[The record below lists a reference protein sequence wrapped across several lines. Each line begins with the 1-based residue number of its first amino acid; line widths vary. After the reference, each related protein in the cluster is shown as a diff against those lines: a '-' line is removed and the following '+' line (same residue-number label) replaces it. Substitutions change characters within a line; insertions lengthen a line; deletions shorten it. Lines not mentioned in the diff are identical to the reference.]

1 MLHASDS
8 AVPEHQP
15 SYRDRH
21 VTDQYGANAS
31 AVLQL
36 VEGPQPRAYGP
47 QRIATDGDARR
58 GGAAAIGPNALR
70 LCAVAS
76 RGRVWSLIIAEASHR
91 QLMRSP

>member
-36 VEGPQPRAYGP
+36 VEGPQPRAHGP

-76 RGRVWSLIIAEASHR
+76 LAWPCVVIGHCRGVPPSGVS
-91 QLMRSP
+91 